1 MVHKVI
7 IIKMARS
14 MKNTKMKQDYQQN
27 TGGPVDGKI
36 EKKSME
42 RFKENKFRH
51 FALAF
56 DYYQY
61 VFGHQSGRCSGYDC

>member
-1 MVHKVI
+1 MEKVLR
-7 IIKMARS
+7 KRAWR
-14 MKNTKMKQDYQQN
+14 DL
-27 TGGPVDGKI
+27 
-36 EKKSME
+36 
-42 RFKENKFRH
+42 KENKFRY